1 MRLRLCGSRIVGRA
15 RALFLL
21 LCTGGADKSDAPLGR
36 NPVEPEQIT
45 EVKVCAFIPFSLK
58 SYFLEIYIHKPP
70 TSHPNSKHTRMGS
83 APLQSKLFEPLQI
96 GPHKLSNRL
105 VMAPLTRF
113 RANDDHVQL
122 PFVKEYYKQRACV
135 PGTLIITEATLISPR
150 ASGYANVPG
159 IWSEEQVKAWKEIV
173 DSVHQAGGVIYMQL
187 WALGRTANPEVK
199 EKEGT
204 GPVVS
209 SSDLRMSDNSPVPTP
224 LDEEEIQEYIKD
236 FAQAAKNAVE
246 GAGFDGVEIHAANG
260 YLIDQFTQ
268 DVSNKRTDKWG
279 GSVENRA
286 RFAIEVSKAVVDAV
300 GADKTGIR
308 LSPWSTFQGMQMDDP
323 ILQFSYVCE
332 ELKKL
337 KLAYVHLVES
347 RIAGNADIEAT
358 QKINPFIDIWAGTS
372 PILVA
377 GGFKPDSARRAV
389 EQEYADKDI
398 AIVFGRYFI
407 SNPDLVYRM
416 EKSIDFAQYDRDTFY
431 AAKSTKG
438 YADYPFSKEWEQE
451 HSKL

>member
-1 MRLRLCGSRIVGRA
+1 
-15 RALFLL
+15 
-21 LCTGGADKSDAPLGR
+21 
-36 NPVEPEQIT
+36 
-45 EVKVCAFIPFSLK
+45 
-58 SYFLEIYIHKPP
+58 
-70 TSHPNSKHTRMGS
+70 
-83 APLQSKLFEPLQI
+83 
-96 GPHKLSNRL
+96 
-105 VMAPLTRF
+105 
-113 RANDDHVQL
+113 
-122 PFVKEYYKQRACV
+122 
-135 PGTLIITEATLISPR
+135 
-150 ASGYANVPG
+150 
-159 IWSEEQVKAWKEIV
+159 
-173 DSVHQAGGVIYMQL
+173 MQL